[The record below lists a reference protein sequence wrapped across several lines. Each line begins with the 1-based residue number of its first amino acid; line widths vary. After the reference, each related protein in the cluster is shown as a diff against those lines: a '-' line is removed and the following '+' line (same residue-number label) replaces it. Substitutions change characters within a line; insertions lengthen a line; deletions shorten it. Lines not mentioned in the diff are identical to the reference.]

1 MLVYEENAVL
11 IKERMFNETGWLK
24 QNQTSTEAADFTSA
38 TSVLLVLTAP
48 SCQHTPGT
56 ISDTSAILVFH
67 INPAEL
73 LCVAHSDM
81 EQRPD
86 FWPAVQDTVSLATSY
101 SIQLICL

>member
-48 SCQHTPGT
+48 SCQHAPST

-81 EQRPD
+81 E
-86 FWPAVQDTVSLATSY
+86 
-101 SIQLICL
+101 